1 MKIKIGILLLGATM
15 LFNSCENKPEL
26 VSGISKENMNLKVR
40 PGNNFEEYVNGTW
53 LKNNKIPAD
62 KSSYGVFDM
71 LIDKS
76 QKDVKEIIEEAAKQ
90 NAADGTDEQKIGDFF
105 ASYMDMKKRNELGIK
120 PLKPW
125 FDKIDKIQNYSDLAA
140 YFGESNKTG
149 VNSPMVFYVSEDL
162 KDPTKYVVS
171 SWQSG
176 LCLPEREYYL
186 NTDKNSIDI
195 INKYIAHIQK
205 MFELAKIPNAA
216 ENSKTVFKK
225 KTKNCFETNVV

>member
-76 QKDVKEIIEEAAKQ
+76 QKDVKEIIEEHIE
-90 NAADGTDEQKIGDFF
+90 NNRPVERLRF
-105 ASYMDMKKRNELGIK
+105 KR
-120 PLKPW
+120 
-125 FDKIDKIQNYSDLAA
+125 
-140 YFGESNKTG
+140 KT
-149 VNSPMVFYVSEDL
+149 S
-162 KDPTKYVVS
+162 
-171 SWQSG
+171 
-176 LCLPEREYYL
+176 
-186 NTDKNSIDI
+186 
-195 INKYIAHIQK
+195 
-205 MFELAKIPNAA
+205 
-216 ENSKTVFKK
+216 
-225 KTKNCFETNVV
+225 